1 MMTGIVL
8 MVLIFALVFGFVF
21 GLIYIYCS
29 VWLLAVFSHNHCKCR
44 RNYKTTEDVD
54 KFVGH

>member
-8 MVLIFALVFGFVF
+8 MVLIFALILGLVL
-21 GLIYIYCS
+21 GLIYVYLS
-29 VWLLAVFSHNHCKCR
+29 AWLLTVFNHNHCKSR
-44 RNYKTTEDVD
+44 RNHKTAEDVD